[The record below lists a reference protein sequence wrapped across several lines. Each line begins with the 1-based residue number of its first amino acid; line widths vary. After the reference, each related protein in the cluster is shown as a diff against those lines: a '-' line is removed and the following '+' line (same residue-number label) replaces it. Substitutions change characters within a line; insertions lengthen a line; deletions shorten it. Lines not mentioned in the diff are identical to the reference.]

1 MPTENGHRPN
11 KNIAVIGA
19 GISGLGAAH
28 MLAGDNRVTVFE
40 AEKRLGGHA
49 RTIMAGASGN
59 QPVDT
64 GFIVFNYANYPHLAA
79 LFAEL
84 DVPVVESSMSFGAS
98 IDGGRL
104 EYGLASV
111 RAVFAQ
117 SKNVLDPRF
126 LRMLRDINRFNGKGY
141 DIAVANRDWTIGTFL
156 DELGVGRYF
165 RDYYLA
171 PLSGAI
177 WSTPTDKIMDF
188 PAYAMMD
195 FFKNHALLGVT
206 GQHQWY
212 TVNGGSTEYVRRV
225 ETSLHAKGVDLRLG
239 APIDAVRR
247 VADGIEIKAYGREWE
262 AFDEV
267 IFATHSDDS
276 LRLLADPT
284 EAEQAALS
292 KIAYQ
297 PNDIILHADASV
309 MPKRKVCWSSWNY
322 TEDASKT
329 NDRID
334 LTYWM
339 NSLQPIPAND
349 PHFVTLNTTRS
360 IREELIYDQ
369 VTLRHPVFDLAALDG
384 QREVAQPMWSKP
396 CVVPTRWGL
405 RHNEPSAAHSWS
417 HVSWAQR
424 RYCQCVPI
432 PCGLCAARYG
442 HAC

>member
-1 MPTENGHRPN
+1 MPILNGNLPH

-28 MLAGDNRVTVFE
+28 MLGSDHRVTVFE
-40 AEKRLGGHA
+40 AEARLGGHA
-49 RTIMAGASGN
+49 RTIIAGASGN

-79 LFAEL
+79 LFEEL
-84 DVPVVESSMSFGAS
+84 DVPVVPSSMSFGAS

-117 SKNVLDPRF
+117 SKNALDPRF

-141 DIAVANRDWTIGTFL
+141 DLAAANSDWTIGTFL
-156 DELGVGRYF
+156 ENLGVGRYF

-177 WSTPTDKIMDF
+177 WSTPTDRIMDF

-212 TVNGGSTEYVRRV
+212 TVKGGSTEYVRRV
-225 ETSLHAKGVDLRLG
+225 EASLRAKDVALRLG
-239 APIDAVRR
+239 CSIDAVRR
-247 VADGIEIKAYGREWE
+247 VNGSVEVKALGGDWE

-284 EAEQAALS
+284 EAESSALA
-292 KIAYQ
+292 KITYQ
-297 PNDIILHADASV
+297 PNDIILHADAFV
-309 MPKRKVCWSSWNY
+309 MPRRKVCWSSWNY
-322 TEDASKT
+322 TEDESKT
-329 NDRID
+329 NERID

-349 PHFVTLNTTRS
+349 PHFVTLNTTRT

-384 QREVAQPMWSKP
+384 QRDVAALNGSNNTWFCGAWMKNGFHEDGLSSAVD
-396 CVVPTRWGL
+396 VVNAFRDG
-405 RHNEPSAAHSWS
+405 AAAMIA
-417 HVSWAQR
+417 AQ
-424 RYCQCVPI
+424 
-432 PCGLCAARYG
+432 
-442 HAC
+442 